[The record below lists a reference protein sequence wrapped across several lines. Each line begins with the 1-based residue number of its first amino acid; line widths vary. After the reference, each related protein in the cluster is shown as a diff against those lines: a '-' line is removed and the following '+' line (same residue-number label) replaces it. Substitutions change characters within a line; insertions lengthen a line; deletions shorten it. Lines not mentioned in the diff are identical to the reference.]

1 MRINK
6 AVELLE
12 QRQPVYFEFVDAND
26 VGKYDGD
33 VGKYDGHAGKYDG
46 HVGKYDGH
54 VGKYDGGAGKY
65 DAGRALAQTWADY
78 IAYDM
83 EHSAL
88 DVRGLMRFM
97 RGLVDGGPTRSGH
110 RTPAVIV
117 TLPID
122 GTDEQSVRANGWMIK
137 HVLATGVHGLLLCH
151 AESPEAV
158 RAFVEAARYSFHA
171 GAGQDL
177 GQGRRG
183 HGGQTRAAEIWGI
196 PAGEYLTRADPWPLE
211 ARGELLLGIKVENKR
226 ALAGVERTTRVPG
239 IAFAEWGPGDMG
251 MSMGYPDQH
260 NEPYPAEMRAA
271 RARVMGACKAA
282 GLAFLEA
289 VTPENVIARIEEG
302 VMIGCGPRAQEAA
315 DVGRRHTRRALAW

>member
-1 MRINK
+1 VRINK

-12 QRQPVYFEFVDAND
+12 QRQPVYFEFVDAD
-26 VGKYDGD
+26 GAGEYDG
-33 VGKYDGHAGKYDG
+33 
-46 HVGKYDGH
+46 
-54 VGKYDGGAGKY
+54 
-65 DAGRALAQTWADY
+65 GRALAQTWADY

-83 EHSAL
+83 EHSAF
-88 DVRGLMRFM
+88 DMRGLMRFM
-97 RGLVDGGPTRSGH
+97 RGLVDAGPTRSGH

-137 HVLATGVHGLLLCH
+137 QVLATGVHGLLLCH
-151 AESPEAV
+151 AESPDAV

-171 GAGQDL
+171 GAGHAGAGHAGAGHAGAGHAGAGSAL
-177 GQGRRG
+177 GPGRRG
-183 HGGQTRAAEIWGI
+183 HGGQTRAAEIWGVP
-196 PAGEYLTRADPWPLE
+196 PAEYLARADPWPLDP
-211 ARGELLLGIKVENKR
+211 RGELLLGIKVENKR

-260 NEPYPAEMRAA
+260 DEPYPAEMRAA
-271 RARVMGACKAA
+271 RARVMGACRTA

-289 VTPENVIARIEEG
+289 VTPENVIGRLEEG

-315 DVGRRHTRRALAW
+315 DIGRKHTRRTLAW

>member
-1 MRINK
+1 VRINK

-12 QRQPVYFEFVDAND
+12 QRQPVYFEFVDAED
-26 VGKYDGD
+26 AGEYDG
-33 VGKYDGHAGKYDG
+33 
-46 HVGKYDGH
+46 
-54 VGKYDGGAGKY
+54 
-65 DAGRALAQTWADY
+65 GRALAQTWADY
-78 IAYDM
+78 ITYDM

-137 HVLATGVHGLLLCH
+137 QVLATGVHGLLLCH

-158 RAFVEAARYSFHA
+158 RAFVEAARYAFRVSAGHA
-171 GAGQDL
+171 SGGHGGSGPEL
-177 GQGRRG
+177 GPGRRG
-183 HGGQTRAAEIWGI
+183 HGGQTRAAEIWGVA
-196 PAGEYLTRADPWPLE
+196 PGEYLSRADPWPLDP
-211 ARGELLLGIKVENKR
+211 RGELLLGIKVENKR
-226 ALAGVERTTRVPG
+226 ALAAVDRTTRVPG

-260 NEPYPAEMRAA
+260 DEPYPAAMRAA

-289 VTPENVIARIEEG
+289 VTPENVIGRLEEG

-315 DVGRRHTRRALAW
+315 DIGRRHTRRALAW

>member
-1 MRINK
+1 
-6 AVELLE
+6 
-12 QRQPVYFEFVDAND
+12 
-26 VGKYDGD
+26 
-33 VGKYDGHAGKYDG
+33 
-46 HVGKYDGH
+46 
-54 VGKYDGGAGKY
+54 
-65 DAGRALAQTWADY
+65 
-78 IAYDM
+78 
-83 EHSAL
+83 
-88 DVRGLMRFM
+88 MRFM

-137 HVLATGVHGLLLCH
+137 QVLATGVHGLLLCH

-158 RAFVEAARYSFHA
+158 RAFVEAARYSFRA
-171 GAGQDL
+171 GAGRTGADRTGAGPEL
-177 GQGRRG
+177 GPGRRG
-183 HGGQTRAAEIWGI
+183 HGGQTRAAEIWGVA
-196 PAGEYLTRADPWPLE
+196 PGEYLARAEPWPLD

-226 ALAGVERTTRVPG
+226 ALAAVERTTRVPG

-260 NEPYPAEMRAA
+260 DEPYPAEMRAA
-271 RARVMGACKAA
+271 RARVMSACKAA

-315 DVGRRHTRRALAW
+315 DIGRRHTRRALPW